1 MVKAKADRQ
10 KDKTRKAK
18 AKVIKVE
25 RNSDI
30 GKLKMAMK
38 GELIIIVLAPWCG
51 ACKVIKPEV
60 LKSLNTPTK
69 YSRALVD
76 SEVAKNIPALNNAV
90 TRYPSF
96 LVIKNGS
103 PMDQTGPEGI
113 TKEVQTSPKTA
124 EELVELAN
132 NPPSALA
139 SPSQVDSLMTNKK
152 RNTRRLN
159 QSAVKNA
166 TPLNLPAQNNTSRLM
181 NEPLSREP
189 VKKVEK
195 EEKGFTPKYISDT
208 K

>member
-1 MVKAKADRQ
+1 MVKA
-10 KDKTRKAK
+10 KTRKAK

-25 RNSDI
+25 RNSDL
-30 GKLKMAMK
+30 GKLKKAMK
-38 GELIIIVLAPWCG
+38 GELIIIVLATWCG
-51 ACKVIKPEV
+51 ACKRIKPEV

-103 PMDQTGPEGI
+103 PMDQEGPEGI
-113 TKEVQTSPKTA
+113 TKEVQTSPRTA
-124 EELVELAN
+124 EEFVELAN
-132 NPPSALA
+132 NPPSQVV
-139 SPSQVDSLMTNKK
+139 SPSPSLLVSPMTNKK

-159 QSAVKNA
+159 QSSVKNA
-166 TPLNLPAQNNTSRLM
+166 TPLNVPAENNPSRLR

-189 VKKVEK
+189 MEKPEK